1 MEEEIVYKVL
11 LLGDSSVGKTC
22 FLLRYC
28 DKSFQD
34 VHLSTIG
41 LDYRLKSM
49 TLKNNKNIKLQ
60 IWDTAGQDRFRAIT
74 KNYYKGANGIILIYD
89 VTNMQTYENV
99 KNWISQIKEEAN
111 PNVIIYLVGN
121 KIDVPDDQRLVK
133 AEDGQKIADEFNLP
147 FNEASAKD
155 GTNVNEIFQELLE
168 QIDEK
173 YSKLEVP
180 KGERKNQLFTGK
192 KKKIMVLTMLKSF
205 IYCIFKML

>member
-41 LDYRLKSM
+41 LDYRLKTI

-74 KNYYKGANGIILIYD
+74 KNYYKSANGVLLIYD
-89 VTNMQTYENV
+89 ISNLQTYENV
-99 KNWISQIKEEAN
+99 KNWISQIREEAN

-121 KIDVPDDQRLVK
+121 KIDLPKEKRVVNI
-133 AEDGQKIADEFNLP
+133 EDGEKIAEEYEIKFK
-147 FNEASAKD
+147 EASAKS
-155 GTNVNEIFQELLE
+155 GTNVNEIFEELVE

-173 YSKLEVP
+173 FSKLEAP
-180 KGERKNQLFTGK
+180 KKKKGNQLYTGK
-192 KKKIMVLTMLKSF
+192 KKKK
-205 IYCIFKML
+205 CC

>member
-99 KNWISQIKEEAN
+99 KNWISQIKEEAS

-121 KIDVPDDQRLVK
+121 KIDVPDEQRLIK
-133 AEDGQKIADEFNLP
+133 AEEGQKIADEFNLP
-147 FNEASAKD
+147 FKEASAKD

-168 QIDEK
+168 EIDEK
-173 YSKLEVP
+173 YAKIEVP

-192 KKKIMVLTMLKSF
+192 KKKSW
-205 IYCIFKML
+205 C